1 MKNWQE
7 YFLPR
12 ILERGWN
19 YYKDGAVQSLTTTP
33 TGYRATVSGTED
45 YEVEIELNGD
55 EIAEMYCDCP
65 YAADGNYCKHMAAV
79 LYAVE
84 EEDVEVFASGNR
96 GKSAQADK
104 AKKSKNKKED
114 QIQ

>member
-45 YEVEIELNGD
+45 YEVESELDGD
-55 EIAEMYCDCP
+55 EIAEMYCDW
-65 YAADGNYCKHMAAV
+65 
-79 LYAVE
+79 LYAMEGGNVK
-84 EEDVEVFASGNR
+84 DRASERCRRSDLSG
-96 GKSAQADK
+96 K
-104 AKKSKNKKED
+104 AK
-114 QIQ
+114 

>member
-55 EIAEMYCDCP
+55 EIAEMYCGCP
-65 YAADGNYCKHMAAV
+65 YADDGN
-79 LYAVE
+79 
-84 EEDVEVFASGNR
+84 
-96 GKSAQADK
+96 
-104 AKKSKNKKED
+104 
-114 QIQ
+114 